1 MVSYVA
7 LKYTIGT
14 SIMTLLLRVTHLQKP
29 NVISSETLITIRV
42 EKLMTTEQDAERWK
56 CYWHYYY

>member
-7 LKYTIGT
+7 LKYTVGT
-14 SIMTLLLRVTHLQKP
+14 FIMTLLLRVTHLQEP

-42 EKLMTTEQDAERWK
+42 EKLMTTEQDAGR
-56 CYWHYYY
+56 

>member
-1 MVSYVA
+1 MVSYVT

-14 SIMTLLLRVTHLQKP
+14 SIMTLLLRVTHLQEP

-42 EKLMTTEQDAERWK
+42 EKLMTTEQDAER
-56 CYWHYYY
+56 